1 MVMTNPTPPGLTPL
15 GRVRRRL
22 LGLGVTLLVAGAWRR
37 PVIAQ
42 ASRPADA
49 RSGPDPELRKILI
62 AAVAEADSFSDRF
75 DAEVWLTD
83 MAHRLTKQVPDPTE
97 RLTILKAVHK
107 HATHVNV
114 PAELVLAVIDVE
126 SNFDRFAISG
136 SSALGL
142 MQVMPFWIKELGYK
156 DKNALFGIETNVL
169 LGCQILRFYLEM
181 ERGSLVQGLAR
192 YNGSVG
198 RRWYSD
204 RVLDRVRTKWFRQ

>member
-1 MVMTNPTPPGLTPL
+1 MRNVTTPGEKPPSMT
-15 GRVRRRL
+15 RRRL
-22 LGLGVTLLVAGAWRR
+22 LGIALLLLGGGAL
-37 PVIAQ
+37 PVCAQ
-42 ASRPADA
+42 PRRPADA
-49 RSGPDPELRKILI
+49 RSGPDPELRQILI
-62 AAVAEADSFSDRF
+62 AAIAEADSFSDRF

-83 MAHRLTKQVPDPTE
+83 MSHRLAKQVPDPSE
-97 RLTILKAVHK
+97 RLRILRAVHK
-107 HATHVNV
+107 HATHVDI

-126 SNFDRFAISG
+126 SNFDRFAISA

-156 DKNALFGIETNVL
+156 DKNALFAIETNVL
-169 LGCQILRFYLEM
+169 LGCEILKFYLDM
-181 ERGSLVQGLAR
+181 ERGNLVQGLAR

>member
-1 MVMTNPTPPGLTPL
+1 MTKATPPRLTPH
-15 GRVRRRL
+15 RQQRRRL
-22 LGLGVTLLVAGAWRR
+22 LGLAVALLSSGALGRVA
-37 PVIAQ
+37 AQ

-83 MAHRLTKQVPDPTE
+83 MSHRLAKQVPDPTE
-97 RLTILKAVHK
+97 RLKILKAVHK

-126 SNFDRFAISG
+126 SNFDRFAISAT
-136 SSALGL
+136 SALGL
-142 MQVMPFWIKELGYK
+142 MQVMPFWMKELGYK

-181 ERGSLVQGLAR
+181 ERGNLVQGLAR

>member
-1 MVMTNPTPPGLTPL
+1 MTKATPPGTKPH
-15 GRVRRRL
+15 RRQRRRL
-22 LGLGVTLLVAGAWRR
+22 LGLAVTLLSAGALR
-37 PVIAQ
+37 PAAAQ
-42 ASRPADA
+42 PARPADA

-62 AAVAEADSFSDRF
+62 AAVAEAHSFSDRF

-83 MAHRLTKQVPDPTE
+83 MSHRLAKQVPDPTE
-97 RLTILKAVHK
+97 RLQILKAVHK

-114 PAELVLAVIDVE
+114 PAELVLGVIDVE
-126 SNFDRFAISG
+126 SNFDRFAISA

-156 DKNALFGIETNVL
+156 DKNALFTIETNVL

-181 ERGSLVQGLAR
+181 ERGNLVQGLAR

-198 RRWYSD
+198 RRGYSD

>member
-1 MVMTNPTPPGLTPL
+1 MTQTEARTS
-15 GRVRRRL
+15 RHRRQRRHL
-22 LGLGVTLLVAGAWRR
+22 LGLGALWLATRTLR
-37 PVIAQ
+37 PA
-42 ASRPADA
+42 AAAEPRPADA

-62 AAVAEADSFSDRF
+62 AAIAEADSFTDRF

-83 MAHRLTKQVPDPTE
+83 MSRRLSKQVDDPTE
-97 RLTILKAVHK
+97 RLRILKAVHK

-126 SNFDRFAISG
+126 SNFDRFAISA

-142 MQVMPFWIKELGYK
+142 MQVMPFWIKELGYR
-156 DKNALFGIETNVL
+156 DKNSLFHIETNIL
-169 LGCQILRFYLEM
+169 LGCQILKFYLDM

-204 RVLDRVRTKWFRQ
+204 RVLDRLRNKWFRA